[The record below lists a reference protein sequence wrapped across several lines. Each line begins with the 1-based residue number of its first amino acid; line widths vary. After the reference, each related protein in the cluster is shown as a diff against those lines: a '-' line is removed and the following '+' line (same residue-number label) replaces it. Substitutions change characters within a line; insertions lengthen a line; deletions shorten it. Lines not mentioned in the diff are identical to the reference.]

1 MSTIWKFKDAPDVGV
16 IAVKQVMSG
25 ADWIQYVFHDEEDGV
40 WQFHGTEEA
49 NERDI
54 MLVSLQA
61 VVALDPSLEKLADLP
76 PGWQAYRA
84 NINAP
89 WKREA
94 L

>member
-1 MSTIWKFKDAPDVGV
+1 MAV

-25 ADWIQYVFHDEEDGV
+25 ADWIQYVFHDEEDGG

-49 NERDI
+49 EERDI
-54 MLVSLQA
+54 MMVSLQS

-84 NINAP
+84 SAKAP
-89 WKREA
+89 WKREEA